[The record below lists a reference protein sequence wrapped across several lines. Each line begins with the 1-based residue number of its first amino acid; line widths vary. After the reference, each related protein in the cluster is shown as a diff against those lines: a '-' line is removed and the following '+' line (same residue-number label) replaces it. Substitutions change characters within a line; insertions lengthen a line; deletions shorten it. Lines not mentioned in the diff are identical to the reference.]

1 MLSMTAF
8 LSDWVAD
15 WNTDGQRLHAAL
27 HADLELSPTES
38 TQQPSK
44 SSARSFLVADGWLSA
59 RAATDR
65 SHAPRVL
72 LRIVCIWP
80 ARSAA

>member
-15 WNTDGQRLHAAL
+15 WNNDGQRLHAAL

-44 SSARSFLVADGWLSA
+44 SSARSFLVADG
-59 RAATDR
+59 
-65 SHAPRVL
+65 
-72 LRIVCIWP
+72 
-80 ARSAA
+80 